1 MIKKH
6 KLIAVFTVLITAVLT
21 LNTMV
26 FAEEAKKDDYDKI
39 IESYGPVGASLALI
53 HNGKIE
59 EVRNYGYA
67 DLAQKKPVTND
78 TAFKIAS
85 ISKSVTA
92 YAVMQLVEEGKLN
105 LDTPVD
111 NYLTRWHLP
120 PSQFD
125 NSKVTLRTL
134 MSHTSGVSDSSE
146 EGYTEPLP
154 DIATALTQRN
164 IHLLREPGTTF
175 EYSGNAGFGICQLV
189 IEEVTGQKY
198 EDYMTKYVFQ
208 KLGMSN
214 TSFANSG
221 ANLASHYGANNKAE
235 PTEPIVM
242 NAADGITTTSTD
254 LAKLAIAMMAYKND
268 TNSEMFQLQKN
279 TESQGGYGLGIN
291 IRTLSDGRTTYDH
304 KGVLTGWQVH
314 MVFEPQSQNGLVILT
329 NSDQGYALTNPLI
342 QQWSTNILGEA
353 VIDPFN
359 YQLVQGTNIVALVLC
374 VIAALALLVMII
386 GLIRKKLRLKKGHA
400 VGTFMVIVSALLF
413 CSLWYTLFY
422 TNIPKEL
429 IDRYLPNMGLDCFPL
444 YSYLPSSLLLITI
457 AMVFL
462 WILAIVRTRLTRRHW
477 VRKHH

>member
-6 KLIAVFTVLITAVLT
+6 KLITVMAVLITAVLT

-67 DLAQKKPVTND
+67 DLAQKKPVSND
-78 TAFKIAS
+78 TTFKIAS

-120 PSQFD
+120 DSQFD
-125 NSKVTLRTL
+125 NSKVTLRNL

-146 EGYTEPLP
+146 DGYTEPLP

-164 IHLLREPGTTF
+164 VHLLREPGTVF

-198 EDYMTKYVFQ
+198 EDYMTKQVFQ

-214 TSFANSG
+214 TSFDNSG
-221 ANLASHYGANNKAE
+221 AKLASHYGANNRPE
-235 PTEPIVM
+235 PVVPIVM
-242 NAADGITTTSTD
+242 NAADGVTTTSTD
-254 LAKLAIAMMAYKND
+254 LAKLAIAMMAYQND
-268 TNSEMFQLQKN
+268 TNSEMFKLQKN

-291 IRTLSDGRTTYDH
+291 MRTLSDGRTTYDH

-314 MVFEPQSQNGLVILT
+314 MIFEPQSQNGLVILT
-329 NSDQGYALTNPLI
+329 NSDQGYALTNPLV

-359 YQLVQGTNIVALVLC
+359 YFLVLATNIVAIGLG
-374 VIAALALLVMII
+374 VIAALALLIMVI
-386 GLIRKKLRLKKGHA
+386 GIIRKKLHLKKGHFT
-400 VGTFMVIVSALLF
+400 GTLVVTALALMF
-413 CSLWYTLFY
+413 GAFWYTLAY

-429 IDRYLPNMGLDCFPL
+429 AARYLPTMGLDCFPL
-444 YSYLPSSLLLITI
+444 YSYLPPSLLFITM
-457 AMVFL
+457 AVAVL
-462 WILAIVRTRLTRRHW
+462 WLTAIVRTRFRR
-477 VRKHH
+477 RR